1 MKLETNHTRKTA
13 KCQMSENKTT
23 HLKQPMGQKKII
35 SEILKYFEM
44 YENEKTTYRNLYDT
58 IKAVLRIT
66 VIAVNA
72 YTRQEDL
79 KSIKDLST

>member
-1 MKLETNHTRKTA
+1 
-13 KCQMSENKTT
+13 
-23 HLKQPMGQKKII
+23 
-35 SEILKYFEM
+35 M
-44 YENEKTTYRNLYDT
+44 YENEKATYQNLYDT